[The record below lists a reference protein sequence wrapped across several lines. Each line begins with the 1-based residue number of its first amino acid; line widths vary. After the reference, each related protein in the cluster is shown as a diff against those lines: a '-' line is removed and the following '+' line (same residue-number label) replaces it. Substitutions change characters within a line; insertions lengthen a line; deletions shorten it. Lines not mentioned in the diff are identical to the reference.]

1 MPGAF
6 EKVMDSRREIVEKV
20 IRLMEEGY
28 HNNQSAWTIQGI
40 VPYNPESQVTYRGGN
55 RLRLMIAG
63 AEAGYQDS
71 RWMTFR
77 QIQKAG
83 YHLKENQHGIL
94 CEKWIFETK
103 VKTKTED
110 GKEIEE
116 IKELDRPKVS
126 YFYVFNAEQVEGYPD
141 PPIKEYEPD
150 IMQLGEQLIKSSEC
164 PIYEVPQDRAYY
176 NRNADHIVIPARYQF
191 KEAKSFV
198 ATVAHEMSHSTGH
211 PNRLN
216 RKFGMRFGDKDY
228 AKEEL
233 RAELGALFVETDLG
247 VDPSGEVLEDHSDYL
262 LSWIG
267 ALRKDPNELFRACA
281 DAEKISERLVNNYQL
296 YVQQEKLIQNEKTTQ
311 KETESADEAVY
322 HIDQESYLYVQTSE
336 EGYDY
341 TLYDRFF
348 KEIDGGQLDIPI
360 FTIEAARDEILALH
374 EISPKSIV
382 QIPIEEYERLP
393 ELICKE
399 PAVII
404 NYSES
409 DDLENGSVL
418 PFTTANHLIMQLDKQ
433 TRDQYGKE
441 GYYAKTDFTIE
452 YVEDGRI
459 HTYNG
464 RQDLGDMEGTLVD
477 HIQKYAE
484 SYLSDRDYQA
494 MLMKQGPGVQEQE
507 NAKFRDI
514 LERLVPYL
522 ELHENLSKL
531 ELVAESQIR
540 GAQEEWEKNY
550 ARAVI
555 DYVKDS
561 RTEIN
566 TAVVPKTLEPPD
578 IKDYTKASVEDYL
591 NQVLKEEGQ
600 MEKDILEEKKGIRND
615 SKTNKIKEAKKRKA
629 MCL

>member
-63 AEAGYQDS
+63 AEAGYQDA

-141 PPIKEYEPD
+141 PPAIEYEPD
-150 IMQLGEQLIKSSEC
+150 IMQIGEQLIKSSEC

-296 YVQQEKLIQNEKTTQ
+296 YVQQENLIQNEKTTQ

-393 ELICKE
+393 ELIGKE
-399 PAVII
+399 PTVII

-418 PFTTANHLIMQLDKQ
+418 PFTTANHLIKQLDKQ
-433 TRDQYGKE
+433 TREQYDKE

-494 MLMKQGPGVQEQE
+494 MLMKQGPEVQEQE

-600 MEKDILEEKKGIRND
+600 MEKDILEEKKEIRDD
-615 SKTNKIKEAKKRKA
+615 SKKNKMKEAKKRKD

>member
-63 AEAGYQDS
+63 AEAGYQDA

-141 PPIKEYEPD
+141 PPAIEYEPD
-150 IMQLGEQLIKSSEC
+150 IMQIGEQLIKSSEC

-296 YVQQEKLIQNEKTTQ
+296 YVQQEKLIQNEKTIQ

-433 TRDQYGKE
+433 TREQYGKE

>member
-63 AEAGYQDS
+63 AEAGYQDA

-141 PPIKEYEPD
+141 PPAIEYEPD
-150 IMQLGEQLIKSSEC
+150 IMQIGEQLIKSSEC

-322 HIDQESYLYVQTSE
+322 HLDQESYLYVQTSE

-348 KEIDGGQLDIPI
+348 KEIDGGQ
-360 FTIEAARDEILALH
+360 
-374 EISPKSIV
+374 
-382 QIPIEEYERLP
+382 
-393 ELICKE
+393 C
-399 PAVII
+399 
-404 NYSES
+404 
-409 DDLENGSVL
+409 G
-418 PFTTANHLIMQLDKQ
+418 
-433 TRDQYGKE
+433 
-441 GYYAKTDFTIE
+441 
-452 YVEDGRI
+452 
-459 HTYNG
+459 
-464 RQDLGDMEGTLVD
+464 
-477 HIQKYAE
+477 QK
-484 SYLSDRDYQA
+484 
-494 MLMKQGPGVQEQE
+494 
-507 NAKFRDI
+507 
-514 LERLVPYL
+514 
-522 ELHENLSKL
+522 
-531 ELVAESQIR
+531 
-540 GAQEEWEKNY
+540 
-550 ARAVI
+550 
-555 DYVKDS
+555 
-561 RTEIN
+561 
-566 TAVVPKTLEPPD
+566 
-578 IKDYTKASVEDYL
+578 
-591 NQVLKEEGQ
+591 
-600 MEKDILEEKKGIRND
+600 
-615 SKTNKIKEAKKRKA
+615 
-629 MCL
+629 

>member
-141 PPIKEYEPD
+141 PPAIEYEPD
-150 IMQLGEQLIKSSEC
+150 IMQIGEQLIKSSEC

-322 HIDQESYLYVQTSE
+322 HLDQESYLYVQTSE

-433 TRDQYGKE
+433 TREQYGKE

-464 RQDLGDMEGTLVD
+464 RQDLGDMEGTLID

-484 SYLSDRDYQA
+484 SFLCDRDYQA
-494 MLMKQGPGVQEQE
+494 MLMKHGPEVQEQE

-600 MEKDILEEKKGIRND
+600 MEKDILEEKKEIRDD
-615 SKTNKIKEAKKRKA
+615 SKKNKMKEAKKRKD

>member
-63 AEAGYQDS
+63 AEAGYQDA

-141 PPIKEYEPD
+141 PPAIEYEPD
-150 IMQLGEQLIKSSEC
+150 IMQIGEQLIKSSEC

-296 YVQQEKLIQNEKTTQ
+296 YVQQENLIQNEKTTQ

-393 ELICKE
+393 ELIGKE
-399 PAVII
+399 PTVII

-418 PFTTANHLIMQLDKQ
+418 PFTTANHLIKQLDKQ
-433 TRDQYGKE
+433 TREQYGKE

-494 MLMKQGPGVQEQE
+494 MLMKQGPEVQEQE

-600 MEKDILEEKKGIRND
+600 MEKDILEEKKEIRDD
-615 SKTNKIKEAKKRKA
+615 SKKNKMKEAKKRKD

>member
-6 EKVMDSRREIVEKV
+6 EKVMDSRREIVDKV

-126 YFYVFNAEQVEGYPD
+126 YFYVFNAEQVIGYPD

-164 PIYEVPQDRAYY
+164 PIYEMPQDRAYY

-296 YVQQEKLIQNEKTTQ
+296 YVQQENLIQNEK
-311 KETESADEAVY
+311 
-322 HIDQESYLYVQTSE
+322 H
-336 EGYDY
+336 
-341 TLYDRFF
+341 
-348 KEIDGGQLDIPI
+348 
-360 FTIEAARDEILALH
+360 
-374 EISPKSIV
+374 
-382 QIPIEEYERLP
+382 
-393 ELICKE
+393 
-399 PAVII
+399 
-404 NYSES
+404 
-409 DDLENGSVL
+409 
-418 PFTTANHLIMQLDKQ
+418 
-433 TRDQYGKE
+433 
-441 GYYAKTDFTIE
+441 
-452 YVEDGRI
+452 
-459 HTYNG
+459 
-464 RQDLGDMEGTLVD
+464 
-477 HIQKYAE
+477 
-484 SYLSDRDYQA
+484 
-494 MLMKQGPGVQEQE
+494 
-507 NAKFRDI
+507 
-514 LERLVPYL
+514 
-522 ELHENLSKL
+522 
-531 ELVAESQIR
+531 
-540 GAQEEWEKNY
+540 
-550 ARAVI
+550 
-555 DYVKDS
+555 
-561 RTEIN
+561 
-566 TAVVPKTLEPPD
+566 
-578 IKDYTKASVEDYL
+578 
-591 NQVLKEEGQ
+591 
-600 MEKDILEEKKGIRND
+600 D
-615 SKTNKIKEAKKRKA
+615 SKRNRV
-629 MCL
+629 CR

>member
-63 AEAGYQDS
+63 AEAGYQDA

-141 PPIKEYEPD
+141 PPAIEYEPD
-150 IMQLGEQLIKSSEC
+150 IMQIGEQLIKSSEC

-322 HIDQESYLYVQTSE
+322 HLDQESYLYVQTSE

-433 TRDQYGKE
+433 TREQYGKE

-566 TAVVPKTLEPPD
+566 TAVVPKSLEPPD

-600 MEKDILEEKKGIRND
+600 MEKDILEEKKEIRDD
-615 SKTNKIKEAKKRKA
+615 SKKNKMKEAKKRKD

>member
-63 AEAGYQDS
+63 AEAGYQDA

-83 YHLKENQHGIL
+83 YHLKKNQHGIL

-141 PPIKEYEPD
+141 PPAIEYEPD
-150 IMQLGEQLIKSSEC
+150 IMQIGEQLIKSSEC

-433 TRDQYGKE
+433 TREQYGKE

-600 MEKDILEEKKGIRND
+600 MEKDILEEKKEIRDD
-615 SKTNKIKEAKKRKA
+615 SKKNKMKEAKKRKD

>member
-63 AEAGYQDS
+63 AEAGYQDA

-83 YHLKENQHGIL
+83 YHLKKNQHGIL

-141 PPIKEYEPD
+141 PPAIEYEPD
-150 IMQLGEQLIKSSEC
+150 IMQIGEQLIKSSEC

-296 YVQQEKLIQNEKTTQ
+296 YVQQENLIQNEKTTQ

-433 TRDQYGKE
+433 TREQYGKE

-600 MEKDILEEKKGIRND
+600 MEKDILEEKKEIRDD
-615 SKTNKIKEAKKRKA
+615 SKKNKMKEAKKRKD

>member
-141 PPIKEYEPD
+141 PPAIEYEPD
-150 IMQLGEQLIKSSEC
+150 IMQIGEQLIKSSEC

-322 HIDQESYLYVQTSE
+322 HLDQESYLYVQTSE

-433 TRDQYGKE
+433 TREQYGKE

-600 MEKDILEEKKGIRND
+600 MEKDILEEKKEIRDD
-615 SKTNKIKEAKKRKA
+615 SKKNKMKEAKKRKD